1 MSITKEQIESRKSD
15 LEKDFQTV
23 KQQIE
28 DGEAKVN
35 TMKNNLNALAGA
47 IQQCDMF
54 LKQLAEKDAPMP
66 AEKQQALDI
75 ATSQEKRLME
85 KLTQEELNTLSPR
98 ARKQYEDKKSFSE
111 DSNLVLS
118 EITTENPNVDV
129 VVKEEKPKK
138 KKEEKNEKL

>member
-1 MSITKEQIESRKSD
+1 MSISKEQIETRKSE

-28 DGEAKVN
+28 ESEVKVIS
-35 TMKNNLNALAGA
+35 MKNNLNALAGA

-75 ATSQEKRLME
+75 ATS
-85 KLTQEELNTLSPR
+85 
-98 ARKQYEDKKSFSE
+98 
-111 DSNLVLS
+111 
-118 EITTENPNVDV
+118 
-129 VVKEEKPKK
+129 
-138 KKEEKNEKL
+138 

>member
-1 MSITKEQIESRKSD
+1 MSISKEKIEARKSD

-28 DGEAKVN
+28 DSEIKIV

-47 IQQCDMF
+47 IQQCDLF
-54 LKQLAEKDAPMP
+54 LKELADKDAPMP

-85 KLTQEELNTLSPR
+85 KLTQEELNALSPR
-98 ARKQYEDKKSFSE
+98 ARKAHE
-111 DSNLVLS
+111 DSNTVLS
-118 EITTENPNVDV
+118 EITTENPNIEV

-138 KKEEKNEKL
+138 KKEYKDEEL

>member
-1 MSITKEQIESRKSD
+1 MSISKEQIGTRKSD

-28 DGEAKVN
+28 DSEVKIVS
-35 TMKNNLNALAGA
+35 MKNNLNALAGA

-75 ATSQEKRLME
+75 ATS
-85 KLTQEELNTLSPR
+85 
-98 ARKQYEDKKSFSE
+98 
-111 DSNLVLS
+111 
-118 EITTENPNVDV
+118 
-129 VVKEEKPKK
+129 
-138 KKEEKNEKL
+138 

>member
-1 MSITKEQIESRKSD
+1 MSISKEKIEARKSD

-28 DGEAKVN
+28 DSEVKIIS
-35 TMKNNLNALAGA
+35 MKNNLNALAGA

-75 ATSQEKRLME
+75 ATS
-85 KLTQEELNTLSPR
+85 
-98 ARKQYEDKKSFSE
+98 
-111 DSNLVLS
+111 
-118 EITTENPNVDV
+118 
-129 VVKEEKPKK
+129 
-138 KKEEKNEKL
+138 

>member
-1 MSITKEQIESRKSD
+1 MRISKEKIEARKSD

-28 DGEAKVN
+28 DSEVKIV

-75 ATSQEKRLME
+75 ATS
-85 KLTQEELNTLSPR
+85 
-98 ARKQYEDKKSFSE
+98 
-111 DSNLVLS
+111 
-118 EITTENPNVDV
+118 
-129 VVKEEKPKK
+129 
-138 KKEEKNEKL
+138 